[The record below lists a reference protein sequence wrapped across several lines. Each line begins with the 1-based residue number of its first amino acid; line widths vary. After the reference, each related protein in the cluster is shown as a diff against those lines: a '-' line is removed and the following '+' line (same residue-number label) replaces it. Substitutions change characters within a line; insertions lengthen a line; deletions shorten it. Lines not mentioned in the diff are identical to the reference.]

1 MNLLTTVKTAAKEE
15 YTILKQVFA
24 RLKRSTYPVRIG
36 VVLIVS
42 IILGFIVSP
51 TTNIS
56 GVVNYRIGD
65 IARQTI
71 YAPQD
76 IEATDI
82 VGTEKNAERILS
94 QQPPIFR
101 YNPFIRPRVYNTII
115 LIFNIGRT
123 MLQEHK
129 GIAEITSMINKQIRK
144 LSGTTLSQSTINFL
158 YKQGFSKTYEDK
170 LLGIIQKF
178 YDKYKIVDE
187 ASLLQDA
194 QSTGILLITPGVG
207 KLYIRDMNSFI
218 DLEDAKNIIF
228 NFVSE
233 AFPFLSI
240 EDHIM
245 ITNFISTFVVS
256 DVKYDAE
263 ATQNNLRKVRA
274 SIKPSM
280 MELKKG
286 EIIVREGERIDRNAY
301 AKLRVIAESGVVR
314 HWYIF
319 VLLYAFIFFIAI
331 FSVLEFSQK
340 NIRKFNI
347 TFKDGIFLSI
357 VLILTVLIAKLST
370 MLTSI
375 SEIASFNIP
384 QEAYFYAAPIAFGG
398 MLVRLILNSEIAIGF
413 SIVAGL
419 GAAMTVSNNVFIVLY
434 YIISGVLGAHTLAKC
449 EQRTSIIKGGIIVS
463 IVDVFLVAIFML
475 IQGNQPTG
483 LFIANIS
490 MAFFNGITSAILVIG
505 LTPVFEY
512 IFDYTTDI
520 KLLELANLENPL
532 LKELFMTAPGSYNHS
547 MMTATLAEAAAS
559 SIHANPL
566 LARVASYYH
575 DIGKIKMP
583 DYFIENQQYMANK
596 HDKLSPSM
604 SSLIIISHVKEG
616 KELAKA
622 HKIPKRII
630 DIIMQH
636 HGTSLVKYFY
646 EKAKEKNGNNI
657 HEEEYHYPGPKPQ
670 TREAGI
676 VMLADAVEAASRTLT
691 DPTPAKIKA
700 MVERIVNARFE
711 EGQLDE
717 CTLSLSDLNEI
728 KKAFVRVLSAIF
740 HKRVDYPGFTFNI
753 PYSQKNGYS
762 NILPIQKKQ

>member
-1 MNLLTTVKTAAKEE
+1 
-15 YTILKQVFA
+15 
-24 RLKRSTYPVRIG
+24 
-36 VVLIVS
+36 
-42 IILGFIVSP
+42 
-51 TTNIS
+51 
-56 GVVNYRIGD
+56 
-65 IARQTI
+65 
-71 YAPQD
+71 
-76 IEATDI
+76 
-82 VGTEKNAERILS
+82 
-94 QQPPIFR
+94 
-101 YNPFIRPRVYNTII
+101 
-115 LIFNIGRT
+115 
-123 MLQEHK
+123 
-129 GIAEITSMINKQIRK
+129 
-144 LSGTTLSQSTINFL
+144 
-158 YKQGFSKTYEDK
+158 
-170 LLGIIQKF
+170 
-178 YDKYKIVDE
+178 
-187 ASLLQDA
+187 
-194 QSTGILLITPGVG
+194 
-207 KLYIRDMNSFI
+207 
-218 DLEDAKNIIF
+218 
-228 NFVSE
+228 
-233 AFPFLSI
+233 
-240 EDHIM
+240 
-245 ITNFISTFVVS
+245 
-256 DVKYDAE
+256 
-263 ATQNNLRKVRA
+263 
-274 SIKPSM
+274 
-280 MELKKG
+280 
-286 EIIVREGERIDRNAY
+286 
-301 AKLRVIAESGVVR
+301 
-314 HWYIF
+314 
-319 VLLYAFIFFIAI
+319 
-331 FSVLEFSQK
+331 
-340 NIRKFNI
+340 
-347 TFKDGIFLSI
+347 
-357 VLILTVLIAKLST
+357 
-370 MLTSI
+370 
-375 SEIASFNIP
+375 
-384 QEAYFYAAPIAFGG
+384 
-398 MLVRLILNSEIAIGF
+398 
-413 SIVAGL
+413 
-419 GAAMTVSNNVFIVLY
+419 
-434 YIISGVLGAHTLAKC
+434 
-449 EQRTSIIKGGIIVS
+449 
-463 IVDVFLVAIFML
+463 ML

>member
-1 MNLLTTVKTAAKEE
+1 MNLLSTVKAITKEK
-15 YTILKQVFA
+15 YSAFKNALPVIRKSPYLVKSIFVLLISVILSF
-24 RLKRSTYPVRIG
+24 
-36 VVLIVS
+36 
-42 IILGFIVSP
+42 IISP
-51 TTNIS
+51 TTTMNSIKHYH
-56 GVVNYRIGD
+56 VGD

-76 IEATDI
+76 IEAVDVI
-82 VGTEKNAERILS
+82 GTEKNTERILS

-101 YNPFIRPRVYNTII
+101 YNPFIKPRMYNA
-115 LIFNIGRT
+115 LVLVFSIGRT
-123 MLQEHK
+123 MYQEHK
-129 GIAEITSMINKQIRK
+129 PVTEITEMLNKQTGHLLGKPI
-144 LSGTTLSQSTINFL
+144 SQDTIMFL
-158 YKQGFSKTYEDK
+158 YKRGFSKVYEDK
-170 LLGIIQKF
+170 LLNIIQRF
-178 YDKYKIVDE
+178 YDRYKIVDNV
-187 ASLLQDA
+187 ASIQDV
-194 QSTGILLITPGVG
+194 QSTGLVLITPGIG
-207 KLYIRDMNSFI
+207 KLYIRDVNSFI
-218 DLEDAKNIIF
+218 DPEDAKNILF

-233 AFPFLSI
+233 TFPFLSI

-245 ITNFISTFVVS
+245 LTNFIKNFVVS
-256 DVKYDAE
+256 DVNFDNE
-263 ATQNNLRKVRA
+263 ATENNLARLKS
-274 SIKPSM
+274 SIKPYIM
-280 MELKKG
+280 HLKKG
-286 EIIVREGERIDRNAY
+286 EVIVREGERIDRNIY
-301 AKLRVIAESGVVR
+301 AKLVVVMNSALAK
-314 HWYIF
+314 HWYVF
-319 VLLYAFIFFIAI
+319 VLFYSIIFFVLI

-340 NIRKFNI
+340 NIRKFSIN
-347 TFKDGIFLSI
+347 FKDGVFLSI
-357 VLILTVLIAKLST
+357 VLILTVVIAKLST

-384 QEAYFYAAPIAFGG
+384 QEAYYYAAPIAFGG
-398 MLVRLILNSEIAIGF
+398 MLVRLILNSEIAVGF

-419 GAAMTVSNNVFIVLY
+419 SSAMAVSNNLFIVLY
-434 YIISGVLGAHTLAKC
+434 YIISGILGAHTLAKC
-449 EQRTSIIKGGIIVS
+449 EQRTSIIKGGLIVS
-463 IVDVFLVAIFML
+463 GVNVLLVSMFLL
-475 IQGNQPTG
+475 IQGNQPASQ
-483 LFIANIS
+483 FMVNII
-490 MAFFNGITSAILVIG
+490 MAFFSGVTSAVLVIG

-512 IFDYTTDI
+512 LFDYATDI

-532 LKELFMTAPGSYNHS
+532 LKELFVTAPGSYNHS

-583 DYFIENQQYMANK
+583 DYFIENQQYMPNK

-622 HKIPKRII
+622 NKLPKKIV

-657 HEEEYHYPGPKPQ
+657 REEEYHYPGPKPQ

-700 MVERIVNARFE
+700 MVEKIVNTRFE

-717 CTLSLSDLNEI
+717 CTLSLSDLNAI
-728 KKAFVRVLSAIF
+728 KKSFVKVLSAIF
-740 HKRVDYPGFTFNI
+740 HKRVDYPGFKFDTARI
-753 PYSQKNGYS
+753 EKNGYS
-762 NILPIQKKQ
+762 NILPIQKK

>member
-1 MNLLTTVKTAAKEE
+1 MNLLSTVKAITKEK
-15 YTILKQVFA
+15 YSVFKNALPVIRKSPYLVKSIFVLLISVILSF
-24 RLKRSTYPVRIG
+24 
-36 VVLIVS
+36 
-42 IILGFIVSP
+42 IISP
-51 TTNIS
+51 TTTMNSIKHYH
-56 GVVNYRIGD
+56 VGD

-76 IEATDI
+76 IEAVDVI
-82 VGTEKNAERILS
+82 GTEKNTERILS

-101 YNPFIRPRVYNTII
+101 YNPFIKPRMYNA
-115 LIFNIGRT
+115 LVLVFSIGRT
-123 MLQEHK
+123 MYQEHK
-129 GIAEITSMINKQIRK
+129 PVTEITEMLNKQTGHLLGKPI
-144 LSGTTLSQSTINFL
+144 SQDTIMFL
-158 YKQGFSKTYEDK
+158 YKRGFSKVYEDK
-170 LLGIIQKF
+170 LLNIIQRF
-178 YDKYKIVDE
+178 YDRYKIVDNV
-187 ASLLQDA
+187 ASIQDV
-194 QSTGILLITPGVG
+194 QSTGLVLITPGVG
-207 KLYIRDMNSFI
+207 KLYIRDVNSFI
-218 DLEDAKNIIF
+218 DPEDAKNILF

-233 AFPFLSI
+233 TFPFLSI

-245 ITNFISTFVVS
+245 LTNFIKNFVVS
-256 DVKYDAE
+256 DVNFDNE
-263 ATQNNLRKVRA
+263 ATENNLARLKS
-274 SIKPSM
+274 SIKPYIM
-280 MELKKG
+280 HLKKG
-286 EIIVREGERIDRNAY
+286 EVIVREGERIDRNIY
-301 AKLRVIAESGVVR
+301 AKLVVVMNSALAK
-314 HWYIF
+314 HWYVF
-319 VLLYAFIFFIAI
+319 VLFYSIIFFVLI

-340 NIRKFNI
+340 NIRKFSIN
-347 TFKDGIFLSI
+347 FKDGVFLSI
-357 VLILTVLIAKLST
+357 VLILTVVIAKLST

-384 QEAYFYAAPIAFGG
+384 QEAYYYAAPIAFGG
-398 MLVRLILNSEIAIGF
+398 MLVRLILNSEIAVGF

-419 GAAMTVSNNVFIVLY
+419 SSAMAVSNNLFIVLY
-434 YIISGVLGAHTLAKC
+434 YIISGILGAHTLAKC
-449 EQRTSIIKGGIIVS
+449 EQRTSIIKGGLIVS
-463 IVDVFLVAIFML
+463 GVNVLLVSMFLL
-475 IQGNQPTG
+475 IQGNQPASQ
-483 LFIANIS
+483 FMVNII
-490 MAFFNGITSAILVIG
+490 MAFFSGVTSAVLVIG

-512 IFDYTTDI
+512 LFDYATDI

-532 LKELFMTAPGSYNHS
+532 LKELFVTAPGSYNHS

-583 DYFIENQQYMANK
+583 DYFIENQQYMPNK

-622 HKIPKRII
+622 NKLPKKIV

-657 HEEEYHYPGPKPQ
+657 REEEYHYPGPKPQ

-700 MVERIVNARFE
+700 MVEKIVNTRFE

-717 CTLSLSDLNEI
+717 CTLSLSDLNAI
-728 KKAFVRVLSAIF
+728 KKSFVKVLSAIF
-740 HKRVDYPGFTFNI
+740 HKRVDYPGFKFDTARI
-753 PYSQKNGYS
+753 EKNGYS
-762 NILPIQKKQ
+762 NILPIQKK

>member
-1 MNLLTTVKTAAKEE
+1 LV
-15 YTILKQVFA
+15 
-24 RLKRSTYPVRIG
+24 
-36 VVLIVS
+36 
-42 IILGFIVSP
+42 
-51 TTNIS
+51 
-56 GVVNYRIGD
+56 
-65 IARQTI
+65 
-71 YAPQD
+71 
-76 IEATDI
+76 
-82 VGTEKNAERILS
+82 
-94 QQPPIFR
+94 
-101 YNPFIRPRVYNTII
+101 
-115 LIFNIGRT
+115 
-123 MLQEHK
+123 
-129 GIAEITSMINKQIRK
+129 
-144 LSGTTLSQSTINFL
+144 
-158 YKQGFSKTYEDK
+158 
-170 LLGIIQKF
+170 
-178 YDKYKIVDE
+178 
-187 ASLLQDA
+187 
-194 QSTGILLITPGVG
+194 
-207 KLYIRDMNSFI
+207 
-218 DLEDAKNIIF
+218 
-228 NFVSE
+228 
-233 AFPFLSI
+233 
-240 EDHIM
+240 
-245 ITNFISTFVVS
+245 
-256 DVKYDAE
+256 
-263 ATQNNLRKVRA
+263 
-274 SIKPSM
+274 
-280 MELKKG
+280 
-286 EIIVREGERIDRNAY
+286 
-301 AKLRVIAESGVVR
+301 
-314 HWYIF
+314 
-319 VLLYAFIFFIAI
+319 YAFIFFIAI

>member
-1 MNLLTTVKTAAKEE
+1 MNLLSTVKAITKEK
-15 YTILKQVFA
+15 YSAFKNALPVIRKSPYLVKSIFVLLISVILSF
-24 RLKRSTYPVRIG
+24 
-36 VVLIVS
+36 
-42 IILGFIVSP
+42 IISP
-51 TTNIS
+51 TTTMNSIKHYH
-56 GVVNYRIGD
+56 VGD

-76 IEATDI
+76 IEAVDVI
-82 VGTEKNAERILS
+82 GTEKNTERILS

-101 YNPFIRPRVYNTII
+101 YNPFIKPRMYNA
-115 LIFNIGRT
+115 LVLVFSIGRT
-123 MLQEHK
+123 MYQEHK
-129 GIAEITSMINKQIRK
+129 PVTEITEMLNKQTGHLLGKPI
-144 LSGTTLSQSTINFL
+144 SQDTIMFL
-158 YKQGFSKTYEDK
+158 YKRGFSKVYEDK
-170 LLGIIQKF
+170 LLNIIQRF
-178 YDKYKIVDE
+178 YDRYKIVDNV
-187 ASLLQDA
+187 ASIQDV
-194 QSTGILLITPGVG
+194 QSTGLVLITPGVG
-207 KLYIRDMNSFI
+207 KLYIRDVNSFI
-218 DLEDAKNIIF
+218 DPEDAKNILF

-233 AFPFLSI
+233 TFPFLSI

-245 ITNFISTFVVS
+245 LTNFIKNFVVS
-256 DVKYDAE
+256 DVNFDNE
-263 ATQNNLRKVRA
+263 ATENNLARLKS
-274 SIKPSM
+274 SIKPYIM
-280 MELKKG
+280 HLKKG
-286 EIIVREGERIDRNAY
+286 EVIVREGERIDRNIY
-301 AKLRVIAESGVVR
+301 AKLVVVMNSALAK
-314 HWYIF
+314 HWYVF
-319 VLLYAFIFFIAI
+319 VLFYSIIFFVLI

-340 NIRKFNI
+340 NIRKFSIN
-347 TFKDGIFLSI
+347 FKDGVFLSI
-357 VLILTVLIAKLST
+357 VLILTVVIAKLST

-384 QEAYFYAAPIAFGG
+384 QEAYYYAAPIAFGG
-398 MLVRLILNSEIAIGF
+398 MLVRLILNSEIAVGF

-419 GAAMTVSNNVFIVLY
+419 SSAMAVSNNLFIVLY
-434 YIISGVLGAHTLAKC
+434 YIISGILGAHTLAKC
-449 EQRTSIIKGGIIVS
+449 EQRTSIIKGGLIVS
-463 IVDVFLVAIFML
+463 GVNVLLVSMFLL
-475 IQGNQPTG
+475 IQGNQPASQ
-483 LFIANIS
+483 FMVNII
-490 MAFFNGITSAILVIG
+490 MAFFSGVTSAVLVIG

-512 IFDYTTDI
+512 LFDYATDI

-532 LKELFMTAPGSYNHS
+532 LKELFVTAPGSYNHS

-583 DYFIENQQYMANK
+583 DYFIENQQYMPNK

-622 HKIPKRII
+622 NKLPKKIV

-657 HEEEYHYPGPKPQ
+657 REEEYHYPGPKPQ

-700 MVERIVNARFE
+700 MVEKIVNTRFE

-717 CTLSLSDLNEI
+717 CTLSLSDLNAI
-728 KKAFVRVLSAIF
+728 KKSFVKVLSAIF
-740 HKRVDYPGFTFNI
+740 HKRVDYPGFKFDTARI
-753 PYSQKNGYS
+753 EKNGYS
-762 NILPIQKKQ
+762 NILPIQKK